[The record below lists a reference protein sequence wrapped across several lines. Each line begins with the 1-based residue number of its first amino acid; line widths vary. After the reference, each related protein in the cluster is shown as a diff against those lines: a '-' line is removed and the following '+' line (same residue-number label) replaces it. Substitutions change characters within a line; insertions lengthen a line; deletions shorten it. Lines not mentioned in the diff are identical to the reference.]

1 MAEEMLQIGIV
12 EAGGETRRRRP
23 QGVGNDD
30 IEHLRQNDTEVVG
43 LFLDEVVG
51 LGCERHG

>member
-12 EAGGETRRRRP
+12 EAGGEARRRRP

-51 LGCERHG
+51 LGCEQHG